1 MTKIGLTGSTGSLG
15 KIILKNYSKFSFS
28 KFRGDIRNKTEI
40 NSWIEKNN
48 LDTIIHLAAI
58 VPIKEVNKD
67 QKKAWKVNF
76 LGTKNLIDT
85 CVKRKIKW
93 FFFSSTSHVYN
104 SSKKKISENNRLL
117 PISYYGKTKLLA
129 ENYIIKKFKKKKIR
143 FCIGRIF
150 STTNKNQK
158 KNYLVPD
165 LKYKIKKTKY
175 KIVLKNLNHY
185 RDFISMKDISKIIF
199 FLLKIKYTG
208 IINFGTGNGVYL
220 KDIARIIGKKHK
232 KEIIFKDNK
241 KKTYLVADIKKLKK
255 IYRFKFS
262 NVIKKEIF

>member
-67 QKKAWKVNF
+67 QKKAWEVNF
-76 LGTKNLIDT
+76 LGTKNLIDA

-104 SSKKKISENNRLL
+104 SSKKKFL
-117 PISYYGKTKLLA
+117 KLIDYCLFHIM
-129 ENYIIKKFKKKKIR
+129 EK
-143 FCIGRIF
+143 
-150 STTNKNQK
+150 
-158 KNYLVPD
+158 P
-165 LKYKIKKTKY
+165 
-175 KIVLKNLNHY
+175 
-185 RDFISMKDISKIIF
+185 
-199 FLLKIKYTG
+199 
-208 IINFGTGNGVYL
+208 NF
-220 KDIARIIGKKHK
+220 
-232 KEIIFKDNK
+232 
-241 KKTYLVADIKKLKK
+241 
-255 IYRFKFS
+255 
-262 NVIKKEIF
+262 